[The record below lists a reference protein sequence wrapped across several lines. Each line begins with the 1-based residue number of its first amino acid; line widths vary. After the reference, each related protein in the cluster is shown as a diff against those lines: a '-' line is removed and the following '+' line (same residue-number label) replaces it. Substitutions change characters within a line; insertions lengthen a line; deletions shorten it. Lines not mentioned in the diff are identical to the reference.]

1 MSQKSLDV
9 LKDLLSELEVEYDEL
24 DIEIKNLE
32 IKVSESDAYIKSFT
46 EKDNNDFKFFSP
58 RNVENIYKEE
68 IDKTINQRQ
77 VIIEEVTKLYVK
89 KDILS
94 DRINNLRFAINDLN
108 NSNSNSSEDNFAIL
122 DIQEMDRQRIAR
134 ELHDTSLQNLVHLIH
149 KIELGSLFI
158 DSDPIRAKIE
168 FSIISKNIRSII
180 DDMRCTIF
188 DLRPMTFD
196 DLGFKST
203 IERLLDIV
211 NENNDYIIDTDIDD
225 VSCENNLVLV
235 TIYRIVQEC
244 LNNIVKHAEA
254 DKIVINIKDLGSEFH
269 VFIKDNG
276 KGYSVEDVNM
286 VGNNHFGIKVIKERV
301 NLIGGK
307 INIESTIG
315 KGTIIDITIP
325 IHIDK

>member
-1 MSQKSLDV
+1 
-9 LKDLLSELEVEYDEL
+9 
-24 DIEIKNLE
+24 
-32 IKVSESDAYIKSFT
+32 
-46 EKDNNDFKFFSP
+46 
-58 RNVENIYKEE
+58 
-68 IDKTINQRQ
+68 
-77 VIIEEVTKLYVK
+77 
-89 KDILS
+89 
-94 DRINNLRFAINDLN
+94 
-108 NSNSNSSEDNFAIL
+108 
-122 DIQEMDRQRIAR
+122 MDRQRIAR
-134 ELHDTSLQNLVHLIH
+134 ELHDTSLQNLTHIIH

-180 DDMRCTIF
+180 DDIRCTIF

-211 NENNDYIIDTDIDD
+211 NDNNDYIINSDIDD

-254 DKIVINIKDLGSEFH
+254 DKIVINIKDLGSEFY

-276 KGYSVEDVNM
+276 KGYSVEDVNKA
-286 VGNNHFGIKVIKERV
+286 GNKELPIPLITDPVISYEHNK
-301 NLIGGK
+301 K
-307 INIESTIG
+307 
-315 KGTIIDITIP
+315 
-325 IHIDK
+325 